1 MSEPANQASKKRNKK
16 RKKRG
21 GKADPGAGENGGEH
35 TDKMPKVREACP
47 GGGINLDEDVWIW
60 SDLSGGGR
68 SRRL

>member
-35 TDKMPKVREACP
+35 TYKMPKVREACP
-47 GGGINLDEDVWIW
+47 GEG
-60 SDLSGGGR
+60 
-68 SRRL
+68 